1 MDRNIHILFVD
12 DDENILRGLKR
23 GMRRH
28 RKEWDMSFAS
38 NGEDALGFFKEKPV
52 DIIVSDMR
60 MPKMDGA
67 ELLERVRQLS
77 PDTAR
82 VILSGYAKDE
92 VVLKV
97 VGPAHQY
104 LAKPCDFEVIEDT
117 IRRILRLRNCIG
129 ESDVRTI
136 LTARTSI
143 PALPKIY
150 QDLLKELE
158 NNVSTNKSIAAILE
172 KDIALKAQ
180 VLKVCNSAFFGLPQT
195 VGNLETAVSLI
206 GFNTLKSL
214 ALLEGFFH
222 TLRERFPDTVL
233 MERLSANSVEIAVM
247 ARHIAK
253 KSGLDE
259 KICDQV
265 SSAGSL
271 SHIGTLLIASV
282 WPQVFAK
289 AAQACD
295 KAPGQ
300 TIDWF
305 EREAMGVDHGVI
317 GGYLLGLWG
326 FPLGLCEAVAYHHRP
341 EMLGDRKHPVLAC
354 VHMAQHFTRELARGN
369 KDMDT
374 IGEGLDIAF
383 LGRQDVLIAPEE
395 LDLF

>member
-1 MDRNIHILFVD
+1 MDRNVHILFVD
-12 DDENILRGLKR
+12 DEENILRGLKR

-28 RKEWDMSFAS
+28 RKEWDMSFALS
-38 NGEDALGFFKEKPV
+38 GEQALDILKEKPV
-52 DIIVSDMR
+52 DIIISDMR
-60 MPKMDGA
+60 MPYMDGA

-82 VILSGYAKDE
+82 VVLSGYAKDE

-104 LAKPCDFEVIEDT
+104 LAKPCDFEVVEDT
-117 IRRILRLRNCIG
+117 IRRLLRLRNCIG
-129 ESDVRTI
+129 ESNVRTL
-136 LTARTSI
+136 LTSRTSI
-143 PALPKIY
+143 PALPEIY
-150 QDLLKELE
+150 QSLLQELE
-158 NNVSTNKSIAAILE
+158 SNVSTNKTIAAILE

-214 ALLEGFFH
+214 ALLEGYFH

-233 MERLSANSVEIAVM
+233 MKRLSANSIEIALM

-253 KSGLDE
+253 KSGLDGN
-259 KICDQV
+259 ICDQV

-271 SHIGTLLIASV
+271 SHIGSLLIAAV
-282 WPQVFAK
+282 WPETFTK
-289 AAQACD
+289 AAQACE
-295 KAPGQ
+295 KAPDQ
-300 TIDWF
+300 TIDSF
-305 EREAMGVDHGVI
+305 EREIMGVDHGVV

-354 VHMAQHFTRELARGN
+354 VHMAQHFTRALARGN
-369 KDMDT
+369 KNMDSLAD
-374 IGEGLDIAF
+374 GLDMAF

>member
-38 NGEDALGFFKEKPV
+38 NGEDALALFKDKPV

-117 IRRILRLRNCIG
+117 IRRILRLRKCMG
-129 ESDVRTI
+129 ENDVRTI

-150 QDLLKELE
+150 QDLLQALE
-158 NNVSTNKSIAAILE
+158 SDVSTNKTIAAILE
-172 KDIALKAQ
+172 KDIALKAL

-195 VGNLETAVSLI
+195 VANLEAAVSLI

-222 TLRERFPDTVL
+222 SLQEYFPETVI
-233 MERLSANSVEIAVM
+233 MERLSANSVDIALM

-253 KSGLDE
+253 KSGLE
-259 KICDQV
+259 EQICDQV

-271 SHIGTLLIASV
+271 SHIGSLLIAAV
-282 WPQVFAK
+282 WPEVFAK
-289 AAQACD
+289 AAQACEQ
-295 KAPGQ
+295 AQ
-300 TIDWF
+300 HHTIDRF
-305 EREAMGVDHGVI
+305 EREFMGVDHGLV

-326 FPLGLCEAVAYHHRP
+326 FPLRLCEAVAYHHRP

-354 VHMAQHFTRELARGN
+354 VHMAQHFTREIARGN
-369 KDMDT
+369 TDMECM
-374 IGEGLDIAF
+374 GEGLDMAF
-383 LGRQDVLIAPEE
+383 LGRQDMLIAPEE
-395 LDLF
+395 LDLV